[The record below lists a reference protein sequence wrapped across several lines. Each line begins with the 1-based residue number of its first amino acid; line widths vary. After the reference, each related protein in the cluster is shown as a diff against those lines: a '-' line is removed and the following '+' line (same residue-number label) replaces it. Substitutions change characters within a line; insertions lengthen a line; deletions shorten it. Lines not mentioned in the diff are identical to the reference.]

1 MNNLLKN
8 IDYIHIMEVSDVII
22 LFEWHFCKVMDEK
35 NLETWIIDYIRIL
48 KASDVITFGW
58 QFEGDVG

>member
-1 MNNLLKN
+1 
-8 IDYIHIMEVSDVII
+8 MEVSDVII

>member
-1 MNNLLKN
+1 
-8 IDYIHIMEVSDVII
+8 
-22 LFEWHFCKVMDEK
+22 MDET